1 VLLNNFRPD
10 EDDRFYFIYRFAVRS
25 WLLFLSVIFSVPVG
39 AIFGRSVTGKQF
51 LAMCGAFILIVAV
64 DFLSVWIKAC
74 PIYKERERV
83 EWETFGRRKT
93 R

>member
-10 EDDRFYFIYRFAVRS
+10 KDDRFYFLYRFAVRS
-25 WLLFLSVIFSVPVG
+25 WILFLSVIFSVPVG
-39 AIFGRSVTGKQF
+39 TAFGRSITGNQF
-51 LAMCGAFILIVAV
+51 LTMCGGFVLIVAV
-64 DFLSVWIKAC
+64 DFISVWIKAY

-83 EWETFGRRKT
+83 EWETYGRRNT

>member
-1 VLLNNFRPD
+1 MLLNNFRPD
-10 EDDRFYFIYRFAVRS
+10 KEDRFYFLYRFAVRS
-25 WLLFLSVIFSVPVG
+25 WLLFLSIIFSAPVG
-39 AIFGRSVTGKQF
+39 AVFGRSITGKQF
-51 LAMCGAFILIVAV
+51 LAMCGAFVLIVVV
-64 DFLSVWIKAC
+64 DFLSVWIKAY

>member
-1 VLLNNFRPD
+1 MLLNNVWPD
-10 EDDRFYFIYRFAVRS
+10 ENDLLYFLYRFAVRS
-25 WLLFLSVIFSVPVG
+25 WLLFMAVIFSYPVAG
-39 AIFGRSVTGKQF
+39 IFGRSFTGKQF
-51 LAMCGAFILIVAV
+51 LTVCGAFVLIVVV
-64 DFLSVWIKAC
+64 DFISVWIKAY

>member
-1 VLLNNFRPD
+1 MLLNNFRPD
-10 EDDRFYFIYRFAVRS
+10 NDDRFYFLYRFAVRS

-39 AIFGRSVTGKQF
+39 AIFGRSITGKQF
-51 LAMCGAFILIVAV
+51 LTMCGGFILILVV
-64 DFLSVWIKAC
+64 DFLSVWIKAY

-83 EWETFGRRKT
+83 EWENWGRRKT

>member
-1 VLLNNFRPD
+1 MLLDNVRPD
-10 EDDRFYFIYRFAVRS
+10 PEDRFYFLYRFAIRS

-39 AIFGRSVTGKQF
+39 AFFGRLITGNQF
-51 LAMCGAFILIVAV
+51 LTICGGFMLMVAV
-64 DFLSVWIKAC
+64 DYLSVCIKAY

-83 EWETFGRRKT
+83 EWETYGRRNT

>member
-1 VLLNNFRPD
+1 VLLNNVRPD
-10 EDDRFYFIYRFAVRS
+10 KDDTIYFIYRFAVRS

-39 AIFGRSVTGKQF
+39 AIFGRSITGKQL
-51 LAMCGAFILIVAV
+51 LAMGGVFMLIVAV
-64 DFLSVWIKAC
+64 DFLSVWIKAY

-83 EWETFGRRKT
+83 EWENWGRRKT